1 MSQKV
6 VDPNTGEI
14 DFIDDPVQDNSLQPE
29 LQNNPSPVIPGAG
42 EDPYSMGGSG
52 YTTPA
57 ATPSFRQSENA
68 SMDALNA
75 QSSGVPNA
83 NFRQSE
89 NASMDAYN
97 SQQQGPP
104 VPSPSQGSRDS
115 NNADTT
121 GTTGGNAGGTNVNS
135 GEGQAGSGSSAYNNS
150 SNYNENPVG
159 NTGYTNSG
167 MNGSGSSSM
176 GRIIAGLQQ
185 SNNPNL
191 SSDGYN
197 PAKYASARKN
207 PLNAYVSFNC
217 LYTLSCMS
225 KTQQN
230 NATKLSKSGL
240 QNIICRTSG
249 DWDKPNSHVATEF
262 GQYDYIIDDLIV
274 ASIPSMS
281 GSTGAAF
288 ATKITFRVTEPY
300 SLGLFFLALQDGSK
314 KGGYGNFREA
324 PYILMIEFLGYRDD
338 GKPFID
344 NNLTRFIPMKFIS
357 IKLKAGMAGSVYD
370 CEAVP
375 YNEIAFRDPFVTLD
389 TKAKLE
395 ANSVESALTGG
406 AASLKSMLKEM
417 TENRKK
423 AGTVDVLDEYDIQ
436 FPKDF
441 TEKVGSGNIISKSG
455 IFKGFDDAGQV
466 PFPAGNPIFDKVKQL
481 YKNSPI
487 NLKTDKTFNFKENTK
502 ITDIITEVVLRS
514 DYVIKQLLDGSTLTN
529 PLGMIH
535 WFRIETRVED
545 LAESNAQGRQAR
557 KFIYRVV
564 PYDVSVSR
572 LVPTNSQPPGY
583 QALNASVTRVYEYL
597 YTGQNT
603 DIIRLDL
610 EFNMAFY
617 TALPSDATDRT
628 GTNTSALVPNANK
641 DTKESFK
648 PGGDTRDR
656 SAGDAVGSAALTA
669 APNTQVNQYGGSG
682 SDDDKSM
689 QAKTLQAL
697 LTNQGDLVELEIE
710 VRGDPYYLPSSG
722 MGNLIGDPETFNVM
736 KDQSM
741 NYQSGET
748 DFAIVLRTP
757 VDLDPKTGLYRFAK
771 TVDELSGL
779 FMITEVESKFNHNR
793 FTQVIKG
800 IRRRVQLGSGTG
812 TRSVLFG

>member
-1 MSQKV
+1 MANINFGEFDLS
-6 VDPNTGEI
+6 DPT
-14 DFIDDPVQDNSLQPE
+14 QDNSLQPE
-29 LQNNPSPVIPGAG
+29 LQNNPSPVIPGVG

-57 ATPSFRQSENA
+57 AAPSFRQSENA

-75 QSSGVPNA
+75 QSSGVPGV

-89 NASMDAYN
+89 NASMDAYD

-104 VPSPSQGSRDS
+104 IPSPSQGSRDS
-115 NNADTT
+115 NSADTT

-135 GEGQAGSGSSAYNNS
+135 GEGQAGSGSSSYNNG

-185 SNNPNL
+185 SNNTNL

-207 PLNAYVSFNC
+207 PLNAFVSFNC
-217 LYTLSCMS
+217 LYTLACMS

-230 NATKLSKSGL
+230 KETKFSKNKL

-249 DWDKPNSHVATEF
+249 DWDKPNSHVSTDF
-262 GQYDYIIDDLIV
+262 GQYDYIIDDLII

-281 GSTGAAF
+281 VSTGATF

-300 SLGLFFLALQDGSK
+300 SLGLFFLALQDGAK

-324 PYILMIEFLGYRDD
+324 AYLLMIEFQGYRDD
-338 GKPFID
+338 NKPFID
-344 NNLTRFIPMKFIS
+344 NNITRFIPMKFIS
-357 IKLKAGMAGSVYD
+357 IKLKAGMAGSVYE
-370 CEAVP
+370 CEAIP
-375 YNEIAFRDPFVTLD
+375 YNEVAFRDPFVTLN
-389 TKAKLE
+389 TKSILSG
-395 ANSVESALTGG
+395 ANVQELLAGG
-406 AASLKSMLKEM
+406 SGSLKSALNQMV
-417 TENRKK
+417 ENIKK
-423 AGTVDVLDEYDIQ
+423 AKTVDVMDEYDIQ

-441 TEKVGSGNIISKSG
+441 TDKQSSGNEISKS
-455 IFKGFDDAGQV
+455 ILYPDFNDAGQP

-481 YKNSPI
+481 YKNNPI
-487 NLKTDKTFNFKENTK
+487 QTTPAKNFHFDQNTK

-514 DYVIKQLLDGSTLTN
+514 DYITKQLLNPTTLTN
-529 PLGMIH
+529 PLGMVH

-545 LAESNAQGRQAR
+545 LAESKAQGRQAR
-557 KFIYRVV
+557 KYIYRVV

-572 LVPTNSQPPGY
+572 FVPANSQPPGY

-603 DIIRLDL
+603 DIIKLDL

-617 TALPSDATDRT
+617 VGLPTDATDRT
-628 GTNTSALVPNANK
+628 GTNVSALVPNAN
-641 DTKESFK
+641 
-648 PGGDTRDR
+648 RDPTEKIQVPNTQG
-656 SAGDAVGSAALTA
+656 SPAGDAYVSAALTSS
-669 APNTQVNQYGGSG
+669 PNTQSNQYGGSG
-682 SDDDKSM
+682 SDDNKSM
-689 QAKTLQAL
+689 QGKALQSL
-697 LTNQGDLVELEIE
+697 LTAEGDLANIEIE

-722 MGNLIGDPETFNVM
+722 FGNQIGEPENFNVM

-748 DFAIVLRTP
+748 DFVIVLRTP

-779 FMITEVESKFNHNR
+779 FMVTEVESKFNHNK

-800 IRRRVQLGSGTG
+800 MRRRVQLGSGSAS
-812 TRSVLFG
+812 RSVFFG